1 MRSTAAH
8 YSLIASCNVLV
19 FFIVSFGMGRYSCA
33 MLNCQWQ
40 LFFLQRRGM
49 FRILAMMF
57 LFVLFGGN
65 CFLNCVEWESNFM
78 IEKKLV
84 VITGVTKG
92 IGLALVGEFTR
103 CGWRVAGCGRSV
115 EAVQELQNKYGS
127 EHLLSVVDI
136 KDNASVSK
144 WAKEV
149 ASKMGIP
156 SILIN
161 NAALINHPKV
171 LWEVPTDEFAD
182 IMDTNVLGTVN
193 MLRHFIPLMLQ
204 KKQGIIVNVS
214 SGWGANGKITFSP
227 DCEGWG
233 SFSPYCASKFA
244 IEGLTQSL
252 SQELPQGIIAVTL
265 APGTSNT
272 DMLYKALPEEAA
284 QYPTAEERA
293 KIIVPY
299 ILNIKPSDSGK
310 HLSLERE

>member
-1 MRSTAAH
+1 
-8 YSLIASCNVLV
+8 
-19 FFIVSFGMGRYSCA
+19 
-33 MLNCQWQ
+33 
-40 LFFLQRRGM
+40 M
-49 FRILAMMF
+49 FRILAMM
-57 LFVLFGGN
+57 LLFGAN
-65 CFLNCVEWESNFM
+65 CFVNGVELKSNFM

-92 IGLALVGEFTR
+92 IGLALVGEFIR
-103 CGWRVAGCGRSV
+103 CGWKVAGCGRS
-115 EAVQELQNKYGS
+115 AKSVQELQSKYGS
-127 EHLLSVVDI
+127 EHLFSVVDI
-136 KDNASVSK
+136 KDDESVSK

-156 SILIN
+156 FILIN

-171 LWEVPTDEFAD
+171 LWEVPSHEFAD

-204 KKQGIIVNVS
+204 KRQGIIVNIS
-214 SGWGANGKITFSP
+214 SGWGVNGKITFSP
-227 DCEGWG
+227 DCEGWR

-252 SQELPQGIIAVTL
+252 SQELPQGLIAVTL

-272 DMLYKALPEEAA
+272 SMLYKALPEEAG

-299 ILNIKPSDSGK
+299 ILNIKPCDSGK
-310 HLSLERE
+310 HLSLD

>member
-1 MRSTAAH
+1 
-8 YSLIASCNVLV
+8 
-19 FFIVSFGMGRYSCA
+19 
-33 MLNCQWQ
+33 
-40 LFFLQRRGM
+40 M
-49 FRILAMMF
+49 FRILAMML
-57 LFVLFGGN
+57 LFTFFGAN
-65 CFLNCVEWESNFM
+65 CFVNCVEREPNFM

-92 IGLALVGEFTR
+92 IGLALVEEFTR

-115 EAVQELQNKYGS
+115 KTVQELQNKYGS
-127 EHLLSVVDI
+127 EHLFSVVDI
-136 KDNASVSK
+136 KDNVSVSK
-144 WAKEV
+144 WAQEV

-156 SILIN
+156 FILIN

-171 LWEVPTDEFAD
+171 LWEIPSDEFAD

-214 SGWGANGKITFSP
+214 SGWRLNGKITFSS

-233 SFSPYCASKFA
+233 NFSPYCASKFA

-252 SQELPQGIIAVTL
+252 SQELPQGLIAVTL

-272 DMLYKALPEEAA
+272 DMLYKAIPEKIG

-299 ILNIKPSDSGK
+299 ILNIKPCDSGK
-310 HLSLERE
+310 HLSIEE

>member
-1 MRSTAAH
+1 
-8 YSLIASCNVLV
+8 
-19 FFIVSFGMGRYSCA
+19 
-33 MLNCQWQ
+33 
-40 LFFLQRRGM
+40 M
-49 FRILAMMF
+49 FRILAMIL
-57 LFVLFGGN
+57 LFALFGAN
-65 CFLNCVEWESNFM
+65 CFVNGVELESNFM

-92 IGLALVGEFTR
+92 IGLALAGEFTR
-103 CGWRVAGCGRSV
+103 NGWRVAGCGRSV
-115 EAVQELQNKYGS
+115 KTVQELQNKYGP
-127 EHLLSVVDI
+127 EHLFSVVDI
-136 KDNASVSK
+136 KDNASVSN

-156 SILIN
+156 FILIN

-171 LWEVPTDEFAD
+171 LWEVSSDEFSD
-182 IMDTNVLGTVN
+182 VMDTNVLGTVN
-193 MLRHFIPLMLQ
+193 MLRHFIPLMLP

-214 SGWGANGKITFSP
+214 SGWGMNGKTTFSP
-227 DCEGWG
+227 DCQGWG

-252 SQELPQGIIAVTL
+252 SQELPQGLIAVTL

-272 DMLYKALPEEAA
+272 AMLNKALPEEAD

-299 ILNIKPSDSGK
+299 ILNIKPGDSGK
-310 HLSLERE
+310 HLSLDKE